1 MTNLFFSTL
10 PNEYEKAFK
19 DEIWGCYKYIG
30 IPIET
35 LYSMPIQDRKY
46 FIQRH
51 NADNKAEQE
60 RHNETTNTNERTFSG
75 EMINSF
81 AELEQKK

>member
-60 RHNETTNTNERTFSG
+60 RYNETTNTNERTFSG